1 MWLMSYLD
9 GTFFFSELFEM
20 TSLESLSLAFDSG
33 GLVSRALARPTHKE
47 KRREKSNSHTPALR
61 AQTLDFQGSAL
72 GEDGMSAPI
81 R

>member
-1 MWLMSYLD
+1 
-9 GTFFFSELFEM
+9 
-20 TSLESLSLAFDSG
+20 
-33 GLVSRALARPTHKE
+33 VSRALARPTHKE
-47 KRREKSNSHTPALR
+47 KRREKSNSHTPVLR